1 MEFEENREK
10 RGGGGNK
17 KNTVGASLM
26 LVC

>member
-10 RGGGGNK
+10 RGGGNK
-17 KNTVGASLM
+17 KNAVGASLM